1 MPASRSAFSRHA
13 GESLTRKTPVRRAIE
28 RSLIAAV
35 SAGAPATTRQR
46 EIDALHLTISI
57 GAEKAISTVHSDRH
71 TPQETVRRT
80 RFPVVIMLRSPTH
93 HGAAFCTNSPRS
105 SVECADRMPRGYA
118 PARHCALAILGLML
132 AARPTIGEVSID
144 YDRNA
149 SFVEYRTCALDP
161 AEDCT
166 LAEDDPVQH
175 ARLPGLLRMVV

>member
-1 MPASRSAFSRHA
+1 LGDPV
-13 GESLTRKTPVRRAIE
+13 SL
-28 RSLIAAV
+28 AV

-57 GAEKAISTVHSDRH
+57 G
-71 TPQETVRRT
+71 
-80 RFPVVIMLRSPTH
+80 
-93 HGAAFCTNSPRS
+93 
-105 SVECADRMPRGYA
+105 
-118 PARHCALAILGLML
+118 
-132 AARPTIGEVSID
+132 EVSID
-144 YDRNA
+144 YDRHA